1 MKESDIQKK
10 VIDYLH
16 SLGAWTCKVIS
27 GNKAGILDIV
37 ACVPMTKDQ
46 VLEIFKDQDTIG
58 VFVSPEIKNPNG
70 LGVTSPLQGRNVK
83 QINRAGG
90 LAASNI
96 ISVADVKKL
105 VTEKKVVK
113 LRRSRS

>member
-1 MKESDIQKK
+1 MKESDVQKK
-10 VIDYLH
+10 IIDFYH

-37 ACVPMTKDQ
+37 ACVPMTKEQ
-46 VLEIFKDQDTIG
+46 VLEIFEDQDVIG
-58 VFVSPEIKNPNG
+58 VFVSPEVKNPNKK
-70 LGVTSPLQGRNVK
+70 GVTSSLQGRNVK

-96 ISVADVKKL
+96 ISVEDAKKL
-105 VTEKKVVK
+105 ITEKKTVK
-113 LRRSRS
+113 LRRSR